1 MSEYRLAEKPALDA
15 LAAMGWRVLAPSEAL
30 AMREEEN
37 RVILKP
43 VLINALRT
51 INGIGAVDAEA
62 IYNDIATLS
71 ENEEWQRKLRGGYSR
86 RLSGEN
92 RDSPI
97 ALIDFKNPSRN
108 AFHVTSQFRV
118 AAQRP
123 RIPDV
128 VLFVNGIPLVV
139 IEAKSPP

>member
-1 MSEYRLAEKPALDA
+1 MSEHRLAEKPALDA
-15 LAAMGWRVLAPSEAL
+15 LAAMGWQVLSPMQAL

-37 RVILKP
+37 RVILEP
-43 VLINALRT
+43 VLIEALRT
-51 INGIGAVDAEA
+51 INGIGAEDAEA
-62 IYNDIATLS
+62 IYNDLSTLS
-71 ENEEWQRKLRGGYSR
+71 DNEEWQRKLRGGYSR

-97 ALIDFKNPSRN
+97 ALIDFKHPSRN
-108 AFHVTSQFRV
+108 AFHVTNQLRV

-128 VLFVNGIPLVV
+128 VLFVNGIPLVGA
-139 IEAKSPP
+139 ERK

>member
-71 ENEEWQRKLRGGYSR
+71 V
-86 RLSGEN
+86 
-92 RDSPI
+92 D
-97 ALIDFKNPSRN
+97 
-108 AFHVTSQFRV
+108 HVGD
-118 AAQRP
+118 A
-123 RIPDV
+123 
-128 VLFVNGIPLVV
+128 N
-139 IEAKSPP
+139 